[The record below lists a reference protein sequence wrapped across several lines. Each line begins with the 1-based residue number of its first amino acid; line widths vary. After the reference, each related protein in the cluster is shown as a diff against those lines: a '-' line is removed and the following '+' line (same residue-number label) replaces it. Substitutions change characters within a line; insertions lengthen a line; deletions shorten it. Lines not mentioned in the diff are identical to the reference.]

1 MRCRPGRLR
10 PQRQWRPSRGRARN
24 RSALRQVLFHGQSC
38 PLLVV
43 FMFEALAGRAKVD
56 DSQQHEDERLNETDE
71 DDIEALPYD
80 KDQGTDDGGPDGAHH
95 WQLKTGKTRDQAD
108 HDGPSEDVAEE
119 TK

>member
-1 MRCRPGRLR
+1 MTLWAVFRASSSFASASL
-10 PQRQWRPSRGRARN
+10 SRASAAAGSSRAQARN

-71 DDIEALPYD
+71 DDVEALPYE
-80 KDQGTDDGGPDGAHH
+80 KDQGTDDGRPDGAHH
-95 WQLKTGKTRDQAD
+95 WQLK
-108 HDGPSEDVAEE
+108 S
-119 TK
+119 